1 MDFIQEKVRK
11 LQKKYKTSN
20 PFELANQLNII
31 VVYEDLGAIK
41 GYYNKYA
48 RQKFIHINNKLD
60 SRNQNF
66 TCAHELGHAI
76 MHHLSNT
83 PFLRNG
89 TLFYVNKLE
98 VEANQFAIDLLIDDI
113 EFKDLLENNMYTLNN
128 LSDYYGVNLEII
140 EYKLK
145 RLYKSER

>member
-1 MDFIQEKVRK
+1 
-11 LQKKYKTSN
+11 
-20 PFELANQLNII
+20 
-31 VVYEDLGAIK
+31 
-41 GYYNKYA
+41 
-48 RQKFIHINNKLD
+48 
-60 SRNQNF
+60 
-66 TCAHELGHAI
+66 
-76 MHHLSNT
+76 MHPLSNT

-89 TLFYVNKLE
+89 TLFSVNKLE